1 MSIFD
6 IFRRKKS
13 GTASPSPD
21 SERGDWM
28 DWFLNREGPAG
39 RFRGSRRPRYG
50 IDYLFNGGGS
60 VRSKGGP
67 ISPRAEPT
75 PPFNGPYRPDWNRE
89 PTPPFK
95 GPYRPDWNRE
105 PAQPFPLGHDDRGVM
120 TAMADNPMVQQIKGF
135 YETIDPWIPNLDG
148 NSLGYEWERPLLGGT
163 LGYGMDYDMEDEGL
177 GAFVKWKLGI
187 GT

>member
-1 MSIFD
+1 MSIMDF
-6 IFRRKKS
+6 FAS
-13 GTASPSPD
+13 QGTASPSPD

-28 DWFLNREGPAG
+28 DWYLNREGPAG

-67 ISPRAEPT
+67 ISPRV
-75 PPFNGPYRPDWNRE
+75 E

-135 YETIDPWIPNLDG
+135 YETIDPWIPNLEG

-177 GAFVKWKLGI
+177 GAFLKWKLGLR
-187 GT
+187 T